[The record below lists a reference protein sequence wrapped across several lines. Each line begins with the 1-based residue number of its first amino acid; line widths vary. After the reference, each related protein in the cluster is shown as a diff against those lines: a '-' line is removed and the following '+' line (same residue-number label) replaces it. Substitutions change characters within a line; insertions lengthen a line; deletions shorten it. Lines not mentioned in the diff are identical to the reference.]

1 MGAQKTDDAWCAL
14 TTEPLDGAALS
25 SWVVRPD
32 CGASVVFTGTARDH
46 APGRDGVT
54 RLEYEAYEEQVL
66 PRLGALIG
74 EVRSRWPTVG
84 RVALHHRVGEVPVG
98 GAAVV
103 VAVAAPHRGEAFDA
117 ARWLIDT
124 LKATVPIWKKE
135 YHSGGESWG
144 TDAQHLG
151 GDDLEHEVA
160 PAGTDTSTR
169 TGG

>member
-1 MGAQKTDDAWCAL
+1 MGVLKTDDAWCAL
-14 TTEPLDGAALS
+14 TDDPLDGASLS
-25 SWVVRPD
+25 AWVVRPD
-32 CGASVVFTGTARDH
+32 CGATVVFTGTARDH
-46 APGRDGVT
+46 APGREGVT
-54 RLEYEAYEEQVL
+54 RLDYEAYEDQVL
-66 PRLGALIG
+66 PRMEALIG

-144 TDAQHLG
+144 TDAQHLDG
-151 GDDLEHEVA
+151 LDLGHGTRVA
-160 PAGTDTSTR
+160 TTDTSTTTR
-169 TGG
+169 G